1 MAKVESL
8 GIHSPVALPYLIREG
23 ILSPEPKKE
32 SYQWETYVCEDGPG
46 EIEEELLV
54 TNDCVVWSQGKSVR
68 NVYRFELEGED
79 VAQAILTQ
87 FRASEAAS
95 DHAAETVMEGYAKAR
110 TNRRSLVPPFNS
122 MNESPRSTYLGK
134 LSSSRA
140 LVVFLKTKAHIYF
153 INGAKHIISLP
164 FEVERAFPAPRGCVL
179 VRKPAESPAAPPTP
193 QFPSAPPNSFFFS
206 QSQTTASFFQSP
218 TLARSFGRS
227 QPVKPSPLGGGGR
240 LDALFQDVFGSPGGG
255 SNGGGVA
262 SLYSLTSPLADLGVL
277 TYSLQHQKPRLLN
290 RGQAG
295 LSVEFESLDSAE
307 RVVYVSPK
315 DELGGIHEGRGEL
328 TLIITINDEL
338 HTLTIWHAWYVEEKS
353 LKELLKLRAVHK
365 AAKARRR
372 SSFLSA
378 ANIGTG
384 TTTPGV
390 RVREHPRESF
400 AGAGSLRLP
409 GDPVLPAQHLSRKTT
424 KQEEEEVM
432 AAQMDPDYQPAG
444 ASQQPARENR
454 RISSLNLDTRASQA
468 AVGAS
473 FAGAGGA
480 RQNTSFGGPTDRRS
494 FGHRKSRGSTPGS
507 TVFGRSLGS
516 EHDDLMDLDST
527 DGDEGEESVEGI
539 VRHIRA
545 TFEAAGADSV
555 FGSVEEEFR
564 RELVVRKL
572 HSLPVNPRSRHT
584 ATTASF
590 RVATLRD
597 AQSSPSSDDSTL
609 GLYLCDQSTRE
620 VTYLKLLVK
629 QRPLWPE
636 GAMEQS
642 TVHVAVPVV
651 VEQKAL
657 GKSADLI
664 KLRDGN
670 VGSILLAGRGLV
682 LAGSDSS
689 DICPLPEPNAP
700 YRVSSPF
707 DMPLPY
713 SPLADMEVGRNCTMT
728 VSQDTLSY
736 AQSGVRA
743 AFDEVDAEGTHHRRR
758 LQLRPDDPH
767 IDHLL
772 EVCQIVL
779 PEATVSPRQIWC
791 MCFARLEAEREDTP
805 GTGSSLEWLALV
817 ATVLFYGIRLLD
829 SKTRAA
835 LNVSRVAVARQKSA
849 GHGAFRLQK
858 QRQENGVLSK
868 PAWNWMLGGTTSVEP
883 AFTSPN
889 TRGQLDRRKDQ
900 VLPLAAALADEFAE
914 SFWGRSSAP
923 SSSAPTCAVKLMLA
937 LHVAREEQKLCTLSV
952 PRSRE
957 LDSSPIIAQLGH
969 WLGLPAWSFTSGSYY
984 DLEGASDEEW
994 AYVKSTP
1001 SHSAQV
1007 RLMDEPVSV
1016 FQWFELAFTQQS
1028 TERYPTLAT
1037 IAGLDA
1043 VNTLSASFTAA
1054 ADGLTPRICALSVLL
1069 EATAGLTVG
1078 HVATVELVAKHGLN
1092 NEMLETLPQ
1101 AIAAPFKE
1109 AMSHCERDPP
1119 TTWQANLFRLVGR
1132 EDALPD
1138 SGSKARSTPSA
1149 QISGPAIPVSHD
1161 VQAVCH
1167 ALEQHTHPLKT
1178 REAARHSVSQLI
1190 FSQDR
1195 RLVEAVSLMRYYS
1208 TQEAECAKQPDWS
1221 DAFHFDQQRRVI
1233 EFVTMR
1239 MWALPAGDGM
1249 LHYDCL
1255 TPLLTEKYT
1264 PYGFGS
1270 RCLMQPMGIT
1280 LNIDRSTMS
1289 EEKFGWAY
1297 FHAGVS
1303 SGLRI
1308 SKHVKGIDT
1317 SWVAFNKPAEL
1328 TNRHAGLLL
1337 ALGLG
1342 GHLRHV
1348 AKWMS
1353 FKYLT
1358 PKHTMTSV
1366 GLLLGLSASYIGTMD
1381 TLVTRMLS
1389 IHITRMLPAGAAELN
1404 VSPVAQTA
1412 GLMGIGLL
1420 YFNTQHR
1427 RMSEIMLSEIE
1438 YLEVEDPDSGP
1449 DPLRDESYRL
1459 AAGFALGLINLGKGR
1474 DLRGLHGMH
1483 LPERLLAVAVGS
1495 RPVHAVHVFDR
1506 ATAGAIV
1513 AVTLIY
1519 MKSGDKAIAGKV
1531 NIPDTEAQFDHVRP
1545 DMLLLRAMAA
1555 HVITWHDIEVHGDT
1569 SWINDNLPAC
1579 YQGLPRAL
1587 SSSKTKR
1594 PLQTADVPFYNIIT
1608 GLAWAVGLK
1617 YAGSGHEPARDD
1629 ILHVLDMFY
1638 KIGTESYY
1646 YDAKLTRSTVRRCID
1661 VLALAAATVMAGTG
1675 DLTTFRYLRRLHG
1688 RTDAETPYGSHMA
1701 AHLAIGVLFMGGGTY
1716 TFGTSD
1722 FAVASLI
1729 CAFYPLFP
1737 ADVHDNRVHLQ
1748 AFRHFWVFAAEARCL
1763 VVDDIDTHR
1772 SIRMPVTVTLR
1783 DGAVRKL
1790 HAPCLLPE
1798 LDTIA
1803 KVTTEDP
1810 VYWRVTLDFE
1820 SNPQHLKAFRENQT
1834 VFVRRCPAG
1843 EAHSSVFNST
1853 LAALNDSQ
1861 ISSAV
1866 GSVGGDLWQS
1876 VFSLPALRGLDKA
1889 DVELILSPDVHSSVN
1904 TDERTTVVDDRL
1916 VLGNAGA
1923 ATVGRGGRDELR
1935 NLRVLLAW
1943 AEKAKEDKVGEVRWL
1958 GSEVLEVLSGR
1969 VEERMRM
1976 VAGTEDAAK
1985 ELTLHVPTWQTN
1997 PCFWHHQFHGDTV
2010 KGKMEVHKPSFM
2022 LLPSFGFL
2030 PDRDINLGTVLT
2042 AVTGSKLPSKLPDPK
2057 RPLNRT
2063 SRIAIDAKDIQPQT
2077 YKPWSWDSTKSRS
2090 DKLGL
2095 TADVSLL
2102 TGVGG
2107 SLAGEGGRGRE
2118 LVIECDRVEVK
2129 TFRPDQKYLAQTLR
2143 DDLVKTVGWKLTRP
2157 PLYLVTGLMVAYG
2170 AVITLKGDSNKGF
2183 SGSANADFTSLGV
2196 PINAG
2201 PLAEHKV
2208 VKTSKLAGVPKEP
2221 FILAYELLK
2230 VRKKHDGTVEERDET
2245 KWALFSDDGG
2255 NVVDD
2260 DGVEAFSKDW
2270 DVEPVKP
2277 EEFVGDV

>member
-8 GIHSPVALPYLIREG
+8 GIHTPVALPYLIREG
-23 ILSPEPKKE
+23 ILPPEPKKE
-32 SYQWETYVCEDGPG
+32 SYQWETYACEDGPG

-54 TNDCVVWSQGKSVR
+54 TKDCVVWSQGKSVR
-68 NVYRFELEGED
+68 TVYRFELEGED
-79 VAQAILTQ
+79 VTQAILTQ
-87 FRASEAAS
+87 FRASVAAS
-95 DHAAETVMEGYAKAR
+95 NHAAETVMEGYAKAR
-110 TNRRSLVPPFNS
+110 SKRQSLAPVSTSTNDLI
-122 MNESPRSTYLGK
+122 ESTSIGAQ
-134 LSSSRA
+134 SSSRA
-140 LVVFLKTKAHIYF
+140 LVVFLKTKAYLYF

-164 FEVERAFPAPRGCVL
+164 FQIERAFPAPRGCVL
-179 VRKPAESPAAPPTP
+179 VRKPAVPTAAPPTP

-206 QSQTTASFFQSP
+206 QSQASASFFQSP
-218 TLARSFGRS
+218 TLAKSFGRS

-240 LDALFQDVFGSPGGG
+240 LDALFQDVFGSPGVG
-255 SNGGGVA
+255 SNEEEVA

-307 RVVYVSPK
+307 CVVYVSPK
-315 DELGGIHEGRGEL
+315 DELGSMHKGRGEL
-328 TLIITINDEL
+328 ILVITFNDEL
-338 HTLTIWHAWYVEEKS
+338 RTLTIWHAWYVEEKS
-353 LKELLKLRAVHK
+353 LQELLKQRAVHK

-390 RVREHPRESF
+390 RVRD
-400 AGAGSLRLP
+400 P
-409 GDPVLPAQHLSRKTT
+409 GLPAQHLPRKTT
-424 KQEEEEVM
+424 RQEEEEIM
-432 AAQMDPDYQPAG
+432 ASQMDPDYKPAG

-468 AVGAS
+468 AVSSS

-480 RQNTSFGGPTDRRS
+480 RRNTSFGGPTDRRS

-516 EHDDLMDLDST
+516 EHDDLIDLDST
-527 DGDEGEESVEGI
+527 DGDEAEESIDGI
-539 VRHIRA
+539 LRHIRA

-555 FGSVEEEFR
+555 FGSVDEGFR
-564 RELVVRKL
+564 RDLVVRKL

-584 ATTASF
+584 PATASF
-590 RVATLRD
+590 RVATLNV
-597 AQSSPSSDDSTL
+597 AQPSSGSDDSTL
-609 GLYLCDQSTRE
+609 GLYVCDQNTRE
-620 VTYLKLLVK
+620 VTYLKVLVK
-629 QRPLWPE
+629 QRPLWSE
-636 GAMEQS
+636 EATEHS
-642 TVHVAVPVV
+642 AVHVAIPVV
-651 VEQKAL
+651 VEQKAIA
-657 GKSADLI
+657 KSADLI
-664 KLRDGN
+664 KLRDSN
-670 VGSILLAGRGLV
+670 VGGILLSSRGLV
-682 LAGSDSS
+682 LSGSNSS
-689 DICPLPEPNAP
+689 DLCPLPEPNAP

-713 SPLADMEVGRNCTMT
+713 SGLADTEVGRNRTMK

-758 LQLRPDDPH
+758 LQLRPNDPY

-779 PEATVSPRQIWC
+779 PEAAVSPRQIWC
-791 MCFARLEAEREDTP
+791 LCYSRLQADSGDTS
-805 GTGSSLEWLALV
+805 GTGSSREWLAFV
-817 ATVLFYGIRLLD
+817 AAVLFYAIRSLD
-829 SKTRAA
+829 GTARAA

-849 GHGAFRLQK
+849 GQGAFRLQK
-858 QRQENGVLSK
+858 QRQEGGILSK
-868 PAWNWMLGGTTSVEP
+868 APWHWMLEESTSVEP
-883 AFTSPN
+883 SLTSPN

-900 VLPLAAALADEFAE
+900 LLPLAAASADELSGSCSAGG
-914 SFWGRSSAP
+914 SATASSA
-923 SSSAPTCAVKLMLA
+923 STCAIKLMLA
-937 LHVAREEQKLCTLSV
+937 LHVAREEQKLCTLSA

-957 LDSSPIIAQLGH
+957 LDSSPIIAQLGN
-969 WLGLPAWSFTSGSYY
+969 WLGLSAWSSSSGSYY

-1001 SHSAQV
+1001 SHATQFH
-1007 RLMDEPVSV
+1007 LMDEPVGV
-1016 FQWFELAFTQQS
+1016 FQWFELAITQQS

-1043 VNTLSASFTAA
+1043 PNVISASFTAA
-1054 ADGLTPRICALSVLL
+1054 ADGLTPRIRALSALL
-1069 EATAGLTVG
+1069 EATAGLTIG

-1092 NEMLETLPQ
+1092 NDMLETLPQ

-1119 TTWQANLFRLVGR
+1119 TTWQASLLRLVGR
-1132 EDALPD
+1132 EDAIPD
-1138 SGSKARSTPSA
+1138 NGSKARSSPSA
-1149 QISGPAIPVSHD
+1149 QVSGPAMPVSHD
-1161 VQAVCH
+1161 VQTVCH
-1167 ALEQHTHPLKT
+1167 ALEQHSHPLKT

-1239 MWALPAGDGM
+1239 MWALPAGDGI

-1358 PKHTMTSV
+1358 PKHTMTSI

-1381 TLVTRMLS
+1381 TLITRMLS

-1483 LPERLLAVAVGS
+1483 LSERLLAVAVGS

-1531 NIPDTEAQFDHVRP
+1531 NIPDTQAQFDHVRP

-1555 HVITWHDIEVHGDT
+1555 HVITWHDIEVHGDR

-1587 SSSKTKR
+1587 SSSRTKR

-1638 KIGTESYY
+1638 KVGTESYY

-1722 FAVASLI
+1722 FAIASLI

-1748 AFRHFWVFAAEARCL
+1748 AFRHFWAFAAEARCL

-1772 SIRMPVTVTLR
+1772 SIRMPVTVSLR
-1783 DGAVRKL
+1783 DGSVRKL

-1810 VYWRVTLDFE
+1810 AYWRVTLDFE
-1820 SNPQHLKAFRENQT
+1820 RNSQHLKAFRENQT
-1834 VFVRRCPAG
+1834 VSVRRCPAG
-1843 EAHSSVFNST
+1843 EAHNSVFNST

-1861 ISSAV
+1861 ISLAAS
-1866 GSVGGDLWQS
+1866 SIGGDLWQS

-1889 DVELILSPDVHSSVN
+1889 DVELILSPDVHSSIN
-1904 TDERTTVVDDRL
+1904 TDERTTVVDDI
-1916 VLGNAGA
+1916 GKCCCGYHEQ
-1923 ATVGRGGRDELR
+1923 RGPG
-1935 NLRVLLAW
+1935 
-1943 AEKAKEDKVGEVRWL
+1943 
-1958 GSEVLEVLSGR
+1958 
-1969 VEERMRM
+1969 
-1976 VAGTEDAAK
+1976 
-1985 ELTLHVPTWQTN
+1985 
-1997 PCFWHHQFHGDTV
+1997 
-2010 KGKMEVHKPSFM
+2010 
-2022 LLPSFGFL
+2022 
-2030 PDRDINLGTVLT
+2030 
-2042 AVTGSKLPSKLPDPK
+2042 
-2057 RPLNRT
+2057 
-2063 SRIAIDAKDIQPQT
+2063 
-2077 YKPWSWDSTKSRS
+2077 
-2090 DKLGL
+2090 
-2095 TADVSLL
+2095 
-2102 TGVGG
+2102 
-2107 SLAGEGGRGRE
+2107 
-2118 LVIECDRVEVK
+2118 
-2129 TFRPDQKYLAQTLR
+2129 
-2143 DDLVKTVGWKLTRP
+2143 
-2157 PLYLVTGLMVAYG
+2157 
-2170 AVITLKGDSNKGF
+2170 
-2183 SGSANADFTSLGV
+2183 
-2196 PINAG
+2196 
-2201 PLAEHKV
+2201 
-2208 VKTSKLAGVPKEP
+2208 
-2221 FILAYELLK
+2221 
-2230 VRKKHDGTVEERDET
+2230 
-2245 KWALFSDDGG
+2245 
-2255 NVVDD
+2255 
-2260 DGVEAFSKDW
+2260 
-2270 DVEPVKP
+2270 
-2277 EEFVGDV
+2277 